1 TMTSAKQ
8 RTKANAGDKSSPP
21 PPDDVAKR
29 SPKAAKGVSSPA
41 GPGLLGR
48 ALTATFYL
56 ALVAAAAGLAG
67 FYLQRVRDEL
77 SQTSR
82 RQEAAAARTEELAKT
97 VEAVLQQVDTMRLT
111 VGSFESSLKDGQSE
125 LDKTNRAVRKGE
137 AETRRIEEVL
147 HKLQNEILKDLSDG
161 IRDVKEARER
171 DFSSLEKT
179 VEERLTELTK
189 SINDNVV
196 AFTEVQGETQSEV
209 QTLREKVQAVEGL
222 SALKHELLAVST
234 AVADLRASSEGKVEV
249 AESLKAQVSS
259 LEERLQTRTREAE
272 STVQEME
279 EVKAAVQVTTSSL
292 RESLSATEAFLQS
305 LSGQVKTLEDGLQE
319 ATATLR
325 ALEQNLQA
333 KTASAAQGR
342 EDWELRL
349 KTVEESAESLVASA
363 AEQSEKLES
372 VLSKYDSHESA
383 LATLSRDL
391 QTLRPSGSGAEDTDV
406 LSAVRKITEAQEAFS
421 GDIGVLKNSLDE
433 LQNAVAAQDRAQKE
447 LSSLDE
453 GQKQQA
459 VEHGQRLA
467 TLEEAMKGQTVAD
480 SVGDLQASVSQAKN
494 DLQRLRT
501 AVDSLVAYSV
511 KIETNEK
518 DIGSLKTLMDET
530 KASVEALSI
539 KLELVQEK
547 V

>member
-1 TMTSAKQ
+1 MTSAKQ

-48 ALTATFYL
+48 ALTAAFYL

-421 GDIGVLKNSLDE
+421 GDLGVLKNSLDK
-433 LQNAVAAQDRAQKE
+433 LQNAVSAQDRAQKE

-453 GQKQQA
+453 GHKQQA

>member
-1 TMTSAKQ
+1 MTSAKQ

>member
-1 TMTSAKQ
+1 MTSAKQ

-29 SPKAAKGVSSPA
+29 NPKAAKGVSSPA

-48 ALTATFYL
+48 ALTAAFYL

-77 SQTSR
+77 SQASR

-111 VGSFESSLKDGQSE
+111 VGSFESSLKDSQSE

-196 AFTEVQGETQSEV
+196 AFTEVQGETQNEV

-234 AVADLRASSEGKVEV
+234 AVADLRTSSE
-249 AESLKAQVSS
+249 
-259 LEERLQTRTREAE
+259 
-272 STVQEME
+272 
-279 EVKAAVQVTTSSL
+279 VQVTTSSL
-292 RESLSATEAFLQS
+292 RESLSATEAVLQS

-333 KTASAAQGR
+333 KTDSAAQGR

-349 KTVEESAESLVASA
+349 KTVEENAESLIASA
-363 AEQSEKLES
+363 TEQSEKLES
-372 VLSKYDSHESA
+372 LLSKYDSHESA

-391 QTLRPSGSGAEDTDV
+391 QTLRPSGSEAEDPDV
-406 LSAVRKITEAQEAFS
+406 LSTVRKITEAQEAFS
-421 GDIGVLKNSLDE
+421 SDISVLKNSLDE
-433 LQNAVAAQDRAQKE
+433 LQNAVAVLDSAQKE

-480 SVGDLQASVSQAKN
+480 SVGDLQAAVSQAKN
-494 DLQRLRT
+494 DLQMLRT

-511 KIETNEK
+511 KIEANEK